1 MIDIEK
7 EVRQALTEVGRII
20 IRKLKDQAPVDTGVL
35 KGSMSF
41 KVFGSG
47 NNMGLSFFYRSYGV
61 YVDLGT
67 YGNAATEIFGI
78 SPFEMPPFN
87 ARPGRGGYGIRP
99 RYWTS
104 LSDPATQDIIVQT
117 LIEKFDESVTE
128 RVFDSFGGLRTST
141 KTKTQPTT

>member
-1 MIDIEK
+1 MRNIEK
-7 EVRQALTEVGRII
+7 EVREALTEVGRTI

-47 NNMGLSFFYRSYGV
+47 NNMGLSFFYRTYGI

-67 YGNAATEIFGI
+67 YGNADNNSFGI
-78 SPFEMPPFN
+78 SPFQMPAFN
-87 ARPGRGGYGIRP
+87 ARPGKGGFGIRP

-104 LSDPATQDIIVQT
+104 LSDPEFQDQILNTITENFENAVG
-117 LIEKFDESVTE
+117 E

-141 KTKTQPTT
+141 RTRTA

>member
-67 YGNAATEIFGI
+67 YGNADTSSFGI
-78 SPFEMPPFN
+78 SPFEMP
-87 ARPGRGGYGIRP
+87 
-99 RYWTS
+99 RYLTS
-104 LSDPATQDIIVQT
+104 LSDPQVQDEILNTIT
-117 LIEKFDESVTE
+117 EKFETAVGE
-128 RVFDSFGGLRTST
+128 RVFDSLGGLRTST
-141 KTKTQPTT
+141 RTKTTT